1 MRVAARTELEIAREG
16 VSTVIWTSGYRP
28 AYGWVH
34 IPVFDDMGFP
44 IQVDGRSAVPG
55 LYFMGVHFQR
65 KAQSAVL
72 YGVGEDA
79 ELVARDIAEQRR

>member
-1 MRVAARTELEIAREG
+1 
-16 VSTVIWTSGYRP
+16 
-28 AYGWVH
+28 
-34 IPVFDDMGFP
+34 VFDELGFP
-44 IQVDGRSAVPG
+44 IQSDGRSEVPG

-79 ELVARDIAEQRR
+79 EVVVSQIVEKRS